1 MSTERPFAIRAA
13 RPGDEAVVFGFVA
26 ALARFER
33 LEGEVVTDGAV
44 ARLREHLFGA
54 TPACE
59 VLLAER
65 DGRAIG
71 FALFFPVYSTFKT
84 ERCLHLEDLFVLQE
98 ERGGGVGEALLRAVA
113 DVAHARGHAR
123 LQWCV
128 LDWNEAA
135 IRFYRRLGANVRP
148 DWRVCQVEGNAAIG
162 RLARGSDPANESDVL
177 GP

>member
-1 MSTERPFAIRAA
+1 MDTPRRFAIRPA
-13 RPGDEAVVFGFVA
+13 RPGDEAVVFDFVA

-33 LEGEVVTDGAV
+33 LEGEVIVAGAV

-54 TPACE
+54 APACE

-71 FALFFPVYSTFKT
+71 FALFFPIYSTFKT
-84 ERCLHLEDLFVLQE
+84 ERCLHLEDLFVIPE
-98 ERGGGVGEALLRAVA
+98 ERGNGAGEALLRAVA
-113 DVAHARGHAR
+113 GVAHARGHAR

-162 RLARGSDPANESDVL
+162 RLACGSDPANETHVR
-177 GP
+177 GR